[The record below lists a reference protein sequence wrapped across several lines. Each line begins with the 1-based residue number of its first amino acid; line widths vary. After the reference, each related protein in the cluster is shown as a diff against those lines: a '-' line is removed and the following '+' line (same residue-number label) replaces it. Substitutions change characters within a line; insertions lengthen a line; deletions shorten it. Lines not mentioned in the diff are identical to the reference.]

1 MDPEFIFLYYFRP
14 RLFLAGYDGVRQAPE
29 EEPRLCATGNHK
41 AGRRL
46 ELLPHRETYGPQ
58 PRNGEVQGEQA
69 TREVRPRPL
78 HQREL
83 QRARLLDGAPDDYSG
98 RLLERRSGRGSGRMA
113 RPGPV
118 PPDHGEVRG
127 YRQVRLPLRH
137 PVPVQEEIPGDDLCP
152 EAEGADTGLRIHRTL
167 LDKVPPVPVR

>member
-98 RLLERRSGRGSGRMA
+98 RLLERRSGCGSGGWLRRGQELLSLGKGRGTA
-113 RPGPV
+113 QDRRLYGI
-118 PPDHGEVRG
+118 PDR
-127 YRQVRLPLRH
+127 
-137 PVPVQEEIPGDDLCP
+137 VQEQLPATIPGL
-152 EAEGADTGLRIHRTL
+152 
-167 LDKVPPVPVR
+167 